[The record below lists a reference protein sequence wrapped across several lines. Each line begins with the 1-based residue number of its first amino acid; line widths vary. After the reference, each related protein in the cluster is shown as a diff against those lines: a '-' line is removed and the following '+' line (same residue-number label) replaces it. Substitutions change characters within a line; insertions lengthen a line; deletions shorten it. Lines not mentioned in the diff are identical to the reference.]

1 MPSPDPNDADSAAD
15 NAAPGRWLAIV
26 GIGEDG
32 LDGLSA
38 TARRLIEE
46 AEAVFGGRRHLALA
60 AAAIRGEAHPWPSPF
75 DVRDVLALRGQPV
88 VVLASGDPFHYG
100 VGPLLSQAIPYDEMV
115 VLPAPSAF
123 SLAAAR
129 LGWPLA
135 DTVLLSLHGRPI
147 DLVRPHLQ
155 PGAAILALTSD
166 GAAPAA
172 IAALLTDAGFGPS
185 RIAVLEA
192 LGGPDEQIRS
202 APAAAFDI
210 DDIAPLNTLAILV
223 VPGPDARIVPL
234 VPGLP
239 DEMYAHDG
247 QITKRAIR
255 AMTLA
260 ALSPRRG
267 ERLWDIGAGS
277 GSIGIEWM
285 LADRSLRAVAIEADG
300 ERARRIAH
308 NAAVL
313 GVPDLLILH
322 GHAPRALDGLDPPD
336 AVFLGCGAGDPE
348 LVDAALA
355 ALRPGGRLVVNA
367 VTLASEA
374 ALLALHA
381 VLGGTLTRLAVSHA
395 ETLGAEKGWRPAMPV
410 TQWAWTKP

>member
-1 MPSPDPNDADSAAD
+1 MADPDPNAAD

-32 LDGLSA
+32 LEGLNP
-38 TARRLIEE
+38 TAIRLIEA
-46 AEAVFGGRRHLALA
+46 AEVVFGGRRHLALA
-60 AAAIRGEAHPWPSPF
+60 ASAIRGEAHPWPIPF
-75 DVRDVLALRGQPV
+75 DIDDVLVLRGQPV

-100 VGPLLSQAIPYDEMV
+100 VGPLLSQAIPSDEMV
-115 VLPAPSAF
+115 VIPAPSSF

-135 DTVLLSLHGRPI
+135 ETVQISLHGRPI
-147 DLVRPHLQ
+147 DLIRPHLQ

-166 GAAPAA
+166 GEAPAA
-172 IAALLTDAGFGPS
+172 IAALLSEAGFGPS

-202 APAAAFDI
+202 ASAEAFDLTDI
-210 DDIAPLNTLAILV
+210 DPLNTLAILV
-223 VPGPDARIVPL
+223 VPGPGARIVPL

-239 DEMYAHDG
+239 DAMYAHDG
-247 QITKRAIR
+247 QITKQPIR

-277 GSIGIEWM
+277 GSIAIEWM
-285 LADRSLRAVAIEADG
+285 LADRSLRAIAIEADA
-300 ERARRIAH
+300 ERAERIAH

-322 GHAPRALDGLDPPD
+322 GHAPRALEGLDTPD
-336 AVFLGCGAGDPE
+336 AVFLGCGAVDSD

-381 VLGGTLTRLAVSHA
+381 VLGGTLTRIAITHA
-395 ETLGAEKGWRPAMPV
+395 ETLGGGKGWRPAMPI

>member
-1 MPSPDPNDADSAAD
+1 MNTPDETPGD
-15 NAAPGRWLAIV
+15 NAAPGRWLAII

-32 LDGLSA
+32 LEGLNP
-38 TARRLIEE
+38 TAIRLIEA
-46 AEAVFGGRRHLALA
+46 AEVVFGGRRHLALA
-60 AAAIRGEAHPWPSPF
+60 ASAISGEAHPWPTPF
-75 DVRDVLALRGQPV
+75 DIDDVLVLRGRPV

-100 VGPLLSQAIPYDEMV
+100 VGPLLTQAIPSNELQV
-115 VLPAPSAF
+115 IPAPSSF

-135 DTVLLSLHGRPI
+135 ETVLLSLHGRPI
-147 DLVRPHLQ
+147 DLIRPHLQ

-166 GAAPAA
+166 GEAPAA
-172 IAALLTDAGFGPS
+172 IAALVAEAGFGPS
-185 RIAVLEA
+185 QVAVLEA
-192 LGGPDEQIRS
+192 LGGPDERLRATTAASFDLDEINPLNLLGILV
-202 APAAAFDI
+202 APA
-210 DDIAPLNTLAILV
+210 
-223 VPGPDARIVPL
+223 PGARIVPL
-234 VPGLP
+234 VSGLP
-239 DEMYAHDG
+239 DAMYAHDG
-247 QITKRAIR
+247 QITKQPIR

-260 ALSPRRG
+260 ALAPRRG

-277 GSIGIEWM
+277 GAIAIEWM
-285 LADRSLRAVAIEADG
+285 LADRSLRAIAVEANA
-300 ERARRIAH
+300 ERAERIAH

-322 GHAPRALDGLDPPD
+322 GHAPTALEGLDLPD
-336 AVFLGCGAGDPE
+336 AVFLGCGAADSE

-367 VTLASEA
+367 VTIASEA

-381 VLGGTLTRLAVSHA
+381 VLGGTLTRVSIAHA
-395 ETLGAEKGWRPAMPV
+395 ETLGSGKGWRPAMPI